1 MLVLKGRV
9 IDATGAP
16 PIENGLVV
24 IEGNVIQSVSEQ
36 SKEMQFPPEAEV
48 ITLENGTILPGF
60 IDQHAHLGCVG
71 SGNLMLTYATS
82 VYEKTC
88 QAVYDMEQILSAG
101 FTSVRE
107 CGGFGAF
114 LKEPIAKG
122 LVRGPRITPAGRIL
136 TQTGGHADNYHK
148 FPPEFN
154 VRNEVAVLVDGV
166 DEMRKACRLQFRDG
180 AEFIKIM
187 TTGGVTSLGDSP
199 LHRQFSDSEILAAVE
214 EAEMHGTY
222 VASHAQTLPGIKSAL
237 RCGVKSLEHV
247 FELDDE
253 AIELFEKNGAWI
265 IPTFTI
271 LNCYLRKADQMPP
284 EVIAKAQWADE
295 IHRESIIRAYQAG
308 IKIGFGSDLIS
319 DPDIAPYGGTA
330 LEEFYQ
336 LTTIG
341 MSPMEAIIA
350 ATRTGAEIIRKE
362 HKVGTLEAG
371 KLADIT
377 VCAGDPLADIRV
389 LTDIDNIKLVIQDG
403 RIVKNIL

>member
-1 MLVLKGRV
+1 MLILKGRV
-9 IDATGAP
+9 IDGTGAA
-16 PIENGLVV
+16 PIENGVVV
-24 IEGNVIQSVSEQ
+24 INGKHIEKVCSCSDDLT
-36 SKEMQFPPEAEV
+36 FPAEAEIICV
-48 ITLENGTILPGF
+48 DNGTIMPGF
-60 IDQHAHLGCVG
+60 IDQHVHIGCI
-71 SGNLMLTYATS
+71 GNGDLMKTYALS

-88 QAVYDMEQILSAG
+88 QAVYDMERMLEAG

-114 LKEPIAKG
+114 LKAPIEKG
-122 LVRGPRITPAGRIL
+122 LVRGPRITAAGRTI

-187 TTGGVTSLGDSP
+187 TTGGVTSQGDSP

-222 VASHAQTLPGIKSAL
+222 VSSHAQTLPGIKSAL
-237 RCGVKSLEHV
+237 RCGVKSIEHV
-247 FELDDE
+247 FELDEE
-253 AIELFEKNGAWI
+253 AIDLFHKNGAWI

-271 LNCYLRKADQMPP
+271 LNSYLEQAENLPP
-284 EVIAKAQWADE
+284 AVVAKAQWADE
-295 IHRESIIRAYQAG
+295 IHRQSIIKAYKAG
-308 IKIGFGSDLIS
+308 IKLGFGSDLIS
-319 DPDIAPYGGTA
+319 DPVIAPYGERA
-330 LEEFYQ
+330 LQEFYQ

-341 MSPMEAIIA
+341 MSPMEAIMA
-350 ATRTGAEIIRKE
+350 ATKTGAEIIMKE
-362 HKVGTLEAG
+362 DQVGTLEEG

-377 VCAGDPLADIRV
+377 VCAGNPLEDIKV
-389 LTDIDNIKLVIQDG
+389 MSDINNIKLVVLDG
-403 RIVKNIL
+403 KIVKNIL